1 MRTGSRRGDG
11 FSRDQDPDRCD
22 GRFGPE
28 RNGVQPGRLDP
39 ADGPRGRRVE
49 APELPKTPAAPAP
62 DTDTGIQTA
71 PLAGVLHLTPS
82 PGEPPFA
89 PVGAQIAVGATVAI
103 IEAMK
108 VFIEV
113 KAEVAGI
120 VQAVLASA
128 GSDVAAGQ
136 ALFRLV

>member
-1 MRTGSRRGDG
+1 MDSQEIKTLIDAMAASGLSEME
-11 FSRDQDPDRCD
+11 FSRDGWTLRLVRAGGRSEAQEPLPLTSATDREVDP
-22 GRFGPE
+22 
-28 RNGVQPGRLDP
+28 
-39 ADGPRGRRVE
+39 
-49 APELPKTPAAPAP
+49 
-62 DTDTGIQTA
+62 GIQTA

>member
-1 MRTGSRRGDG
+1 MDSREIKTLIDAMATSGLSEME
-11 FSRDQDPDRCD
+11 FSRDGWTLRMVRA
-22 GRFGPE
+22 GG
-28 RNGVQPGRLDP
+28 
-39 ADGPRGRRVE
+39 RVE
-49 APELPKTPAAPAP
+49 APELPETPATLAL
-62 DTDTGIQTA
+62 DTETGIQTA

>member
-1 MRTGSRRGDG
+1 MDSQEIKTLIDAMADSGLSEME
-11 FSRDQDPDRCD
+11 FSRDGWTLRLVRAG
-22 GRFGPE
+22 GR
-28 RNGVQPGRLDP
+28 
-39 ADGPRGRRVE
+39 AE
-49 APELPKTPAAPAP
+49 ASEALPSPAAPAP
-62 DTDTGIQTA
+62 ESDTGIQTA

-89 PVGAQIAVGATVAI
+89 PVGARIAVGATVAI

>member
-1 MRTGSRRGDG
+1 MDSREIKTLIDAMAASGLSEME
-11 FSRDQDPDRCD
+11 FSRDGWTLRMVRA
-22 GRFGPE
+22 GG
-28 RNGVQPGRLDP
+28 
-39 ADGPRGRRVE
+39 RVE
-49 APELPKTPAAPAP
+49 APELPQTPAAPAP

>member
-1 MRTGSRRGDG
+1 MDSREIKTLIDAMAASGLSEME
-11 FSRDQDPDRCD
+11 FSRDGWTLRMV
-22 GRFGPE
+22 R
-28 RNGVQPGRLDP
+28 
-39 ADGPRGRRVE
+39 AGRRVE
-49 APELPKTPAAPAP
+49 APELPQTPAAPAP

>member
-1 MRTGSRRGDG
+1 MDSQEIKTLIDAMAASGLSEME
-11 FSRDQDPDRCD
+11 FSRDGWTLRMVRAG
-22 GRFGPE
+22 GRAE
-28 RNGVQPGRLDP
+28 T
-39 ADGPRGRRVE
+39 
-49 APELPKTPAAPAP
+49 PELPPASAAGV
-62 DTDTGIQTA
+62 TETENGIQTA

-89 PVGAQIAVGATVAI
+89 PVGARIAVGATIAI

-113 KAEVAGI
+113 RAEVAG
-120 VQAVLASA
+120 VVEAVFAKA

>member
-1 MRTGSRRGDG
+1 
-11 FSRDQDPDRCD
+11 
-22 GRFGPE
+22 
-28 RNGVQPGRLDP
+28 
-39 ADGPRGRRVE
+39 
-49 APELPKTPAAPAP
+49 
-62 DTDTGIQTA
+62 
-71 PLAGVLHLTPS
+71 
-82 PGEPPFA
+82 
-89 PVGAQIAVGATVAI
+89 
-103 IEAMK
+103 MK

>member
-1 MRTGSRRGDG
+1 MDSREIKTLIDAMAASGLSEME
-11 FSRDQDPDRCD
+11 FSRDGWTLRMVRA
-22 GRFGPE
+22 GG
-28 RNGVQPGRLDP
+28 
-39 ADGPRGRRVE
+39 RVE